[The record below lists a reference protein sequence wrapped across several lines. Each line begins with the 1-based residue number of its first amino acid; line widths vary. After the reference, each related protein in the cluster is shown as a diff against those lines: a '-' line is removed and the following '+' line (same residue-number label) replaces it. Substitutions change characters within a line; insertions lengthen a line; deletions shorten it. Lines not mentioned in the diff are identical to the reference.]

1 MKVHRY
7 VFLSRQWCAWYG
19 VVALLFLIIHC
30 VFGSVA
36 TAIAVDT
43 NTTLGRGQLHVVKQE
58 LLLIL
63 KKAVVEK
70 DAGNNE
76 SNSNRN
82 LSSNTYVL
90 LM

>member
-19 VVALLFLIIHC
+19 VVLLFLIIHC

-43 NTTLGRGQLHVVKQE
+43 NTTFGRRQFHDVKQE

-63 KKAVVEK
+63 KKAVVEE
-70 DAGNNE
+70 DAENHE